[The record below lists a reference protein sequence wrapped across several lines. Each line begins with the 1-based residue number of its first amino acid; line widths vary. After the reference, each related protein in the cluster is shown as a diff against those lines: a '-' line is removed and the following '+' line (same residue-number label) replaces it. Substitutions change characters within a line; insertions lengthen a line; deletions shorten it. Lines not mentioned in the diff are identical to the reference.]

1 MIQMEEEIKPAEKKY
16 YDYISVAK
24 RTTQNVYFVAQHDKK
39 SMFELLLKNSDKK
52 QTVVLTRS
60 KKVVLTRSKK
70 NADELADYLKSK
82 EIKAVSIHGNHRA
95 EQINDARLSF
105 NVGETTILITTDMI
119 LKSMQLTG
127 IERVISY
134 DLPLVPQEYFAR
146 LILVDEVGESISF
159 VSPDEEGTLETIEFL
174 MKCEM
179 KELELEE
186 FSPTAAPK
194 KEKKK
199 KKPRH
204 TKKRVKKEED

>member
-1 MIQMEEEIKPAEKKY
+1 MKEEIKPAEKKY

-52 QTVVLTRS
+52 QT
-60 KKVVLTRSKK
+60 VVLTRSKK

-119 LKSMQLTG
+119 LKSMELTG

-179 KELELEE
+179 KEQELEE
-186 FSPTAAPK
+186 FSPTPAPR

>member
-1 MIQMEEEIKPAEKKY
+1 
-16 YDYISVAK
+16 
-24 RTTQNVYFVAQHDKK
+24 
-39 SMFELLLKNSDKK
+39 MFELLLKNSDKK
-52 QTVVLTRS
+52 QT
-60 KKVVLTRSKK
+60 VVLTRSKK

-95 EQINDARLSF
+95 EKINDARLSF

-119 LKSMQLTG
+119 LKSMELTG

-186 FSPTAAPK
+186 FSPTPAPR

>member
-1 MIQMEEEIKPAEKKY
+1 MIHMQEEIKPAEKKY

-24 RTTQNVYFVAQHDKK
+24 RTIQNVYFVAQHDKN
-39 SMFELLLKNSDKK
+39 SMFELLVKNSDKK
-52 QTVVLTRS
+52 QT
-60 KKVVLTRSKK
+60 VVLTRSKK
-70 NADELADYLKSK
+70 NADELADYLKLK
-82 EIKAVSIHGNHRA
+82 EIKALSIHGNHRA

-119 LKSMQLTG
+119 LKSMELTG

-146 LILVDEVGESISF
+146 LILVDEIGESISF

-186 FSPTAAPK
+186 FSPTPAPRK
-194 KEKKK
+194 KKKK

-204 TKKRVKKEED
+204 PTKRVKKEEE

>member
-1 MIQMEEEIKPAEKKY
+1 MEEEIKPAEKKY

-52 QTVVLTRS
+52 QT
-60 KKVVLTRSKK
+60 VVLTRSKK

-119 LKSMQLTG
+119 LKSMELTG

>member
-1 MIQMEEEIKPAEKKY
+1 MEEEIKPAEKKY

-60 KKVVLTRSKK
+60 KK
-70 NADELADYLKSK
+70 NADELADYLKLK

-119 LKSMQLTG
+119 LKSMELTG

-159 VSPDEEGTLETIEFL
+159 VSPDEEATLEAIEFL

-186 FSPTAAPK
+186 FSPTPAPR

-204 TKKRVKKEED
+204 PKKRVKKEEE

>member
-1 MIQMEEEIKPAEKKY
+1 MQEEIKPAEKKY

-24 RTTQNVYFVAQHDKK
+24 RTIQNVYFVAQHDKN
-39 SMFELLLKNSDKK
+39 SMFELLVKNSDKK
-52 QTVVLTRS
+52 QT
-60 KKVVLTRSKK
+60 VVLTRSKK
-70 NADELADYLKSK
+70 NADELADYLKLK
-82 EIKAVSIHGNHRA
+82 EIKALSIHGNHRA

-119 LKSMQLTG
+119 LKSMELTG

-186 FSPTAAPK
+186 FSPTAAPR

-204 TKKRVKKEED
+204 PKKRVKKEEE

>member
-1 MIQMEEEIKPAEKKY
+1 MEEEKKPAEKKY

-24 RTTQNVYFVAQHDKK
+24 RTTQNVYFIAQHDKN
-39 SMFELLLKNSDKK
+39 SMFELLFKNSDKK
-52 QTVVLTRS
+52 QT
-60 KKVVLTRSKK
+60 VVLTRSKK
-70 NADELADYLKSK
+70 NADELADYLKLK
-82 EIKAVSIHGNHRA
+82 EIKALSIHGNHRA

-119 LKSMQLTG
+119 LKSMELTN
-127 IERVISY
+127 IECIISY

-159 VSPDEEGTLETIEFL
+159 VSADEEGTLQAIEFL

-179 KELELEE
+179 KELELEK
-186 FSPTAAPK
+186 FSPTPAPK
-194 KEKKK
+194 KERKK

-204 TKKRVKKEED
+204 AKKRVKKENE

>member
-1 MIQMEEEIKPAEKKY
+1 MEEEKKPAEKKY
-16 YDYISVAK
+16 YDYISIAK
-24 RTTQNVYFVAQHDKK
+24 RTTQNVYFVAQHDKN

-60 KKVVLTRSKK
+60 KK
-70 NADELADYLKSK
+70 NADELADYLKLK
-82 EIKAVSIHGNHRA
+82 EIKALSIHGNHRA

-105 NVGETTILITTDMI
+105 SVCETTILITTDMI
-119 LKSMQLTG
+119 LKSMELSN
-127 IERVISY
+127 IERIISY
-134 DLPLVPQEYFAR
+134 DLPLVPQDYFSR
-146 LILVDEVGESISF
+146 LKLVDEVGESISF
-159 VSPDEEGTLETIEFL
+159 VSPDEEATLEAIEFL

-186 FSPTAAPK
+186 FSPTPAPK

-204 TKKRVKKEED
+204 PKKRVKKEEGISKKED

>member
-1 MIQMEEEIKPAEKKY
+1 MQEENKPAEKKY

-24 RTTQNVYFVAQHDKK
+24 RTIQNVYFVAQHDKN

-60 KKVVLTRSKK
+60 KK
-70 NADELADYLKSK
+70 NADELADYLKLK
-82 EIKAVSIHGNHRA
+82 EIKALSIHGNHRA

-105 NVGETTILITTDMI
+105 NVCETTILITTDMI
-119 LKSMQLTG
+119 LKSMELTG

-159 VSPDEEGTLETIEFL
+159 VSPDEEGTLQTIEFL

-179 KELELEE
+179 KEQELEE
-186 FSPTAAPK
+186 FSPTPTPK

-204 TKKRVKKEED
+204 PKKRVRKEED

>member
-1 MIQMEEEIKPAEKKY
+1 MQEEIKPAEKKY

-24 RTTQNVYFVAQHDKK
+24 RTIQNVYFVAQHDKN
-39 SMFELLLKNSDKK
+39 SMFELLVKNSDKK
-52 QTVVLTRS
+52 QT
-60 KKVVLTRSKK
+60 VVLTRSKK

-82 EIKAVSIHGNHRA
+82 EIKALSIHGNHRA

-105 NVGETTILITTDMI
+105 SVGETTILITTDMI
-119 LKSMQLTG
+119 LKSMELTG
-127 IERVISY
+127 IERIISY

-146 LILVDEVGESISF
+146 LKLVDEVGESISF
-159 VSPDEEGTLETIEFL
+159 VSADEEATLEAIEFL

-186 FSPTAAPK
+186 FSPTPAPR

-204 TKKRVKKEED
+204 PKKRVKKEEE

>member
-1 MIQMEEEIKPAEKKY
+1 MQEEIKPAEKKY
-16 YDYISVAK
+16 YDYISIAK
-24 RTTQNVYFVAQHDKK
+24 RTTQNVYFVAQHDKN

-60 KKVVLTRSKK
+60 KK
-70 NADELADYLKSK
+70 NADELADYLKLK
-82 EIKAVSIHGNHRA
+82 EIKALSIHGNHRA

-105 NVGETTILITTDMI
+105 SVCETTILITTDMI
-119 LKSMQLTG
+119 LKSMELSN
-127 IERVISY
+127 IERIISY
-134 DLPLVPQEYFAR
+134 DLPLVPQDYFSR
-146 LILVDEVGESISF
+146 LKLVDEVGESISF
-159 VSPDEEGTLETIEFL
+159 VSPDEEATLEAIEFL

-186 FSPTAAPK
+186 FSPTPAPK

-204 TKKRVKKEED
+204 PKKRVKKEEE

>member
-1 MIQMEEEIKPAEKKY
+1 MEEEIKLAEKKY

-24 RTTQNVYFVAQHDKK
+24 RTTQNVYFVAQHDKN

-60 KKVVLTRSKK
+60 KK
-70 NADELADYLKSK
+70 NADELADYLKLK

-119 LKSMQLTG
+119 LKSMELTG

-179 KELELEE
+179 KEQELEE
-186 FSPTAAPK
+186 FSPTPAPR

>member
-1 MIQMEEEIKPAEKKY
+1 MIYMEEEKKPAEKKY
-16 YDYISVAK
+16 FDFISVAK
-24 RTTQNVYFVAQHDKK
+24 RTAQDVYFVAQHDKK
-39 SMFELLLKNSDKK
+39 GMFELLLKNSDKK
-52 QTVVLTRS
+52 QT
-60 KKVVLTRSKK
+60 VVLTRSKK

-82 EIKAVSIHGNHRA
+82 EIKAVAVHGNHRV

-119 LKSMQLTG
+119 LKSMELTG
-127 IERVISY
+127 IERIISY

-179 KELELEE
+179 KEQELEE
-186 FSPTAAPK
+186 FSPTPAPR

>member
-1 MIQMEEEIKPAEKKY
+1 MEEENKPAEKKY

-24 RTTQNVYFVAQHDKK
+24 RTTQNVYFVAQHDKN

-60 KKVVLTRSKK
+60 KK
-70 NADELADYLKSK
+70 NADELADYLKLK
-82 EIKAVSIHGNHRA
+82 EINAISIHGNHRA

-119 LKSMQLTG
+119 LKSMELTG

-159 VSPDEEGTLETIEFL
+159 VSPDEESTLETIEFL

-186 FSPTAAPK
+186 FSPTAAPR

-204 TKKRVKKEED
+204 PKKRVRKEED

>member
-1 MIQMEEEIKPAEKKY
+1 MEEEIKPAEKKY

-24 RTTQNVYFVAQHDKK
+24 RTAQNVYFVAQHDKN
-39 SMFELLLKNSDKK
+39 SMFELLLKNGDKK
-52 QTVVLTRS
+52 QT
-60 KKVVLTRSKK
+60 VVLTRSKK
-70 NADELADYLKSK
+70 NADELADYLKLK
-82 EIKAVSIHGNHRA
+82 EINAISIHGNHRA

-105 NVGETTILITTDMI
+105 NVGETTNLITTDMI
-119 LKSMQLTG
+119 LKSMELTN
-127 IERVISY
+127 IERIISY

-159 VSPDEEGTLETIEFL
+159 VSADEESTLESIEFL

-186 FSPTAAPK
+186 FSPTPAPK

-204 TKKRVKKEED
+204 TKKRVKREED

>member
-1 MIQMEEEIKPAEKKY
+1 MIYMEEENKPAEKKY
-16 YDYISVAK
+16 FDFISVAK
-24 RTTQNVYFVAQHDKK
+24 RTAQDVYFVAQHDKK
-39 SMFELLLKNSDKK
+39 GMFELLLKNSDKK
-52 QTVVLTRS
+52 QT
-60 KKVVLTRSKK
+60 VVLTRSKK

-82 EIKAVSIHGNHRA
+82 EIKAVAVHGNHRV

-119 LKSMQLTG
+119 LKSMELTN

-146 LILVDEVGESISF
+146 LKLVDEVGESISF
-159 VSPDEEGTLETIEFL
+159 VSADDEATLKTIEFL

-179 KELELEE
+179 RELELEE
-186 FSPTAAPK
+186 FSPTSAPK

-204 TKKRVKKEED
+204 SKKRVKQEE